1 MSSKGG
7 GLLFK
12 DVEPIYVL
20 TQILIVLFP
29 IFVYQLFIND
39 RNKPYKKGPDVK
51 LTLIL
56 LAMVILTMSFPVRF
70 SEGYIYDFRIV
81 PFIIAFLY
89 GGVAPGLLTLITL
102 LVFRFFVGG
111 EGFYH
116 VLICYSIA
124 TVILLYYMNR
134 YDALQMKH
142 KIVVSSS
149 VFWIMT
155 FTLVMIYLKTKE
167 FNQIPFLLFYFFISW
182 ICLLMVIYT
191 IENVQQKRTID
202 LELQRAEK
210 LNVISQLAASVAHEV
225 RNPMTSVRGFLQ
237 LLNEDEAST
246 KTQKNY
252 ITIAID
258 ELDHAQGIINDYL
271 SLAKPHNEEKT
282 LLNLSIEVKKAIEL
296 MTSFSTILD
305 IDIKSELEEN
315 LYIQGNRGEVKQALI
330 NIIKNGIESM
340 DMGGL
345 LDVKLYKAAG
355 FVFIE
360 IKDTGKGM
368 TESQLKKIGTPFYT
382 TKEKG
387 TGIGLTITYQL
398 IHSMRGFI
406 SVESKLGKGTTF
418 TITFPIKN

>member
-1 MSSKGG
+1 ME
-7 GLLFK
+7 L
-12 DVEPIYVL
+12 IYVL

-29 IFVYQLFIND
+29 IFVYQLFFND
-39 RNKPYKKGPDVK
+39 SNKPYKKGPNIK

-56 LAMVILTMSFPVRF
+56 LVMVLLTMSFPVRF

-89 GGVAPGLLTLITL
+89 GGLIPGLLTLITL
-102 LVFRFFVGG
+102 LVFRFYVGG

-116 VLICYSIA
+116 VLICYSVA

-134 YDALQMKH
+134 YDALQMKK
-142 KIVVSSS
+142 KIVVVSS
-149 VFWIMT
+149 VFWLMT
-155 FTLVMIYLKTKE
+155 FTLVITYLNTKE
-167 FNQIPFLLFYFFISW
+167 LNQIPFLLFYYFLSW
-182 ICLLMVIYT
+182 VCLLMGIYT
-191 IENVQQKRTID
+191 IENVNQKRTID

-237 LLNEDEAST
+237 LLKEDEVIT
-246 KTQKNY
+246 VTQNNY

-258 ELDHAQGIINDYL
+258 ELDHAQAIINDYL

-282 LLNLSIEVKKAIEL
+282 LLNLSNEVKKAIEL
-296 MTSFSTILD
+296 MTSFSTIFD

-315 LYIQGNRGEVKQALI
+315 LCIQGNRGEVKQVLI

-345 LDVKLYKAAG
+345 LYVKLYKAAD

-387 TGIGLTITYQL
+387 TGIGMTITYQL
-398 IHSMRGFI
+398 IQSMRGSI
-406 SVESKLGKGTTF
+406 RVESKLGKGTTF

>member
-1 MSSKGG
+1 MGEG
-7 GLLFK
+7 HLFK
-12 DVEPIYVL
+12 DVELIYVL

-29 IFVYQLFIND
+29 IFVYQLFFND
-39 RNKPYKKGPDVK
+39 RTKPYKNGLDIK

-56 LAMVILTMSFPVRF
+56 LLMVVLTMSFPVRF
-70 SEGYIYDFRIV
+70 SEGYIYDFRMV
-81 PFIIAFLY
+81 PFIIAFFY
-89 GGVAPGLLTLITL
+89 GGLIPGLLTFFTL
-102 LVFRFFVGG
+102 LIFRFFIGG

-116 VLICYSIA
+116 VLICYTIA
-124 TVILLYYMNR
+124 TVILLYCMNR
-134 YDALQMKH
+134 YEALQMKH
-142 KIVVSSS
+142 KIVLSSS

-155 FTLVMIYLKTKE
+155 FTLVMTYLNTKE

-182 ICLLMVIYT
+182 ICLLMGIYT

-305 IDIKSELEEN
+305 IDIRSELQEN
-315 LYIQGNRGEVKQALI
+315 LYIQGNRGEVKQVLI

-345 LDVKLYKAAG
+345 LYVKLYDGGG

-368 TESQLKKIGTPFYT
+368 TESQLKNIGTPFYT

-398 IHSMRGFI
+398 IHAMRGSI
-406 SVESKLGKGTTF
+406 RVESKVGKGTTF
-418 TITFPIKN
+418 TITFPINN

>member
-1 MSSKGG
+1 M
-7 GLLFK
+7 FK
-12 DVEPIYVL
+12 DIELIYVL

-29 IFVYQLFIND
+29 IFVYQLFFND
-39 RNKPYKKGPDVK
+39 SNKPYKKGPNIK

-56 LAMVILTMSFPVRF
+56 LVMVLLTMSFPVRF

-89 GGVAPGLLTLITL
+89 GGLIPGLLTLITL
-102 LVFRFFVGG
+102 LVFRFYVGG

-116 VLICYSIA
+116 VLICYSVA

-134 YDALQMKH
+134 YEALQMKK
-142 KIVVSSS
+142 KIVVVSS
-149 VFWIMT
+149 VFWLMT
-155 FTLVMIYLKTKE
+155 FTLVITYLNTKE
-167 FNQIPFLLFYFFISW
+167 LNQIPFLLFYYFLSW
-182 ICLLMVIYT
+182 VCLLMGIYT
-191 IENVQQKRTID
+191 IENVNQKRTID

-237 LLNEDEAST
+237 LLKEDEVIT
-246 KTQKNY
+246 VTQNNY

-258 ELDHAQGIINDYL
+258 ELDHAQAIINDYL

-282 LLNLSIEVKKAIEL
+282 LLNLSNEVKKAIEL
-296 MTSFSTILD
+296 MTSFSTIFD

-315 LYIQGNRGEVKQALI
+315 LCIQGNRGEVKQVLI

-345 LDVKLYKAAG
+345 LYVKLYKAAD

-387 TGIGLTITYQL
+387 TGIGMTITYQL
-398 IHSMRGFI
+398 IQSMRGSI
-406 SVESKLGKGTTF
+406 RVESKLGKGTTF

>member
-1 MSSKGG
+1 M
-7 GLLFK
+7 FK
-12 DVEPIYVL
+12 DIELIYVL

-29 IFVYQLFIND
+29 IFVYQLFFND
-39 RNKPYKKGPDVK
+39 SNKPYKKGPNIT

-56 LAMVILTMSFPVRF
+56 LVMVLLTMSFPVRF

-89 GGVAPGLLTLITL
+89 GGLIPGLLTLITL
-102 LVFRFFVGG
+102 LVFRFYIGG

-116 VLICYSIA
+116 VLICYTVA

-134 YDALQMKH
+134 YDKLQMIN
-142 KIVVSSS
+142 KIVVFSS
-149 VFWIMT
+149 VFWLMT
-155 FTLVMIYLKTKE
+155 FTLVITYLNTKE
-167 FNQIPFLLFYFFISW
+167 LNQIPFLLFYYFLSW
-182 ICLLMVIYT
+182 ICLLMGIYT
-191 IENVQQKRTID
+191 IENVKQKRTID

-237 LLNEDEAST
+237 LLKEDEVIT
-246 KTQKNY
+246 VKQNNY

-258 ELDHAQGIINDYL
+258 ELDHAQAIINDYL

-315 LYIQGNRGEVKQALI
+315 LCIQGNRGEVKQVLI

-345 LDVKLYKAAG
+345 LYVKLYKAAG

-387 TGIGLTITYQL
+387 TGIGMTITYQL
-398 IHSMRGFI
+398 IQSMRGSI
-406 SVESKLGKGTTF
+406 RVESKLGKGTTF
-418 TITFPIKN
+418 TITFPIQN

>member
-1 MSSKGG
+1 M
-7 GLLFK
+7 FK
-12 DVEPIYVL
+12 DVELIYVL

-29 IFVYQLFIND
+29 IFVYQLFFND
-39 RNKPYKKGPDVK
+39 RTKHYKKGSNIK

-56 LAMVILTMSFPVRF
+56 LVMVLLTMSFPVQF

-89 GGVAPGLLTLITL
+89 GGLVPGLLTLITL

-116 VLICYSIA
+116 VLICYSVA
-124 TVILLYYMNR
+124 TVILLYYSNR
-134 YDALQMKH
+134 YDALQMKN
-142 KIVVSSS
+142 KIVLFSSI
-149 VFWIMT
+149 FWLMT
-155 FTLVMIYLKTKE
+155 FTLVITYINTRE
-167 FNQIPFLLFYFFISW
+167 FNQIPFLLFYYFISW
-182 ICLLMVIYT
+182 VCLLMGIYT
-191 IENVQQKRTID
+191 IENVNQKRTID

-237 LLNEDEAST
+237 LLKEDEVST
-246 KTQKNY
+246 ITQKNY
-252 ITIAID
+252 IAIAID
-258 ELDHAQGIINDYL
+258 ELDHAQAIINDYL
-271 SLAKPHNEEKT
+271 SLAKPNNEEQT
-282 LLNLSIEVKKAIEL
+282 VLNLSTEMKKAIEL

-305 IDIKSELEEN
+305 IDIKSELEDN
-315 LYIQGNRGEVKQALI
+315 LFIQGNRGEIKQVLI

-340 DMGGL
+340 DMGGIL
-345 LDVKLYKAAG
+345 YVKLYKAAG

-398 IHSMRGFI
+398 IHSMRGSI

-418 TITFPIKN
+418 TITFPVEN

>member
-1 MSSKGG
+1 M
-7 GLLFK
+7 FK
-12 DVEPIYVL
+12 DVELIYVL

-29 IFVYQLFIND
+29 IFVYQLFFND
-39 RNKPYKKGPDVK
+39 RTKPYKKGSNIK

-56 LAMVILTMSFPVRF
+56 LVMVLLTMSFPVRF

-89 GGVAPGLLTLITL
+89 GGLVPGLLTLITL

-116 VLICYSIA
+116 VLICYSVA
-124 TVILLYYMNR
+124 TVILLYYSNR
-134 YDALQMKH
+134 YEALQMKN
-142 KIVVSSS
+142 KIVLFSSI
-149 VFWIMT
+149 FWLMT
-155 FTLVMIYLKTKE
+155 FTLVITYINTKE
-167 FNQIPFLLFYFFISW
+167 FNQIPFLLFYYFISW
-182 ICLLMVIYT
+182 VCLLMGIYT
-191 IENVQQKRTID
+191 IENVNQKRTID

-237 LLNEDEAST
+237 LLKEDEVST
-246 KTQKNY
+246 ITQKNY
-252 ITIAID
+252 FAIAID
-258 ELDHAQGIINDYL
+258 ELDHAQAIINDYL
-271 SLAKPHNEEKT
+271 SLAKPNNEEQT
-282 LLNLSIEVKKAIEL
+282 VLNLSTEVKKAIEL

-305 IDIKSELEEN
+305 IDIKSELEDN
-315 LYIQGNRGEVKQALI
+315 LCIQGNRGEIKQVLI

-340 DMGGL
+340 DMGGIL
-345 LDVKLYKAAG
+345 YVKLYKAAG

-368 TESQLKKIGTPFYT
+368 TDSQLKKIGTPFYT

-398 IHSMRGFI
+398 IHSMGGSI

-418 TITFPIKN
+418 TITFPVEN

>member
-1 MSSKGG
+1 M
-7 GLLFK
+7 FK

>member
-1 MSSKGG
+1 M
-7 GLLFK
+7 FK
-12 DVEPIYVL
+12 DIELIYVL

-29 IFVYQLFIND
+29 IFVYQLFFND
-39 RNKPYKKGPDVK
+39 SNKPYKKGPNIK

-56 LAMVILTMSFPVRF
+56 LVMVLLTMSFPVRF

-89 GGVAPGLLTLITL
+89 GGLIPGLLTLITL
-102 LVFRFFVGG
+102 LVFRFYVGG

-116 VLICYSIA
+116 VLICYSVA

-134 YDALQMKH
+134 YDALQMKK
-142 KIVVSSS
+142 KIVVVSS
-149 VFWIMT
+149 VFWLMT
-155 FTLVMIYLKTKE
+155 FTLVITYLNTKE
-167 FNQIPFLLFYFFISW
+167 LNQIPFLLFYYFLSW
-182 ICLLMVIYT
+182 VCLLMGIYT
-191 IENVQQKRTID
+191 IENVNQKRTID

-237 LLNEDEAST
+237 LLKEDEVIT
-246 KTQKNY
+246 VTQNNY

-258 ELDHAQGIINDYL
+258 ELDHAQAIINDYL

-282 LLNLSIEVKKAIEL
+282 LLNLSNEVKKAIEL
-296 MTSFSTILD
+296 MTSFSTIFD

-315 LYIQGNRGEVKQALI
+315 LCIQGNRGEVKQVLI

-345 LDVKLYKAAG
+345 LYVKLYKAAD

-387 TGIGLTITYQL
+387 TGIGMTITYQL
-398 IHSMRGFI
+398 IQSMRGSI
-406 SVESKLGKGTTF
+406 RVESKLGKGTTF